1 MFFQRLFKYLQKND
15 GVFFEAGANDGVN
28 QSYTFKLEKNYN
40 WTGVLVEPSYSA
52 FIECEKNRPNSICIN
67 AAITDDTNISEIM
80 GDFDGS
86 LMSSVNGMRKRRGNS
101 TKVPATTLTCL
112 FDKYLLNK
120 QVDLMSIDVENYE
133 FNVLKSLDFSRY
145 QPTFIL
151 VEIYKEI
158 YSNVENLLKNNGY
171 ILIEN
176 ITNFNKIDNPGW
188 DGTHNDYLFKVEK
201 L

>member
-1 MFFQRLFKYLQKND
+1 
-15 GVFFEAGANDGVN
+15 
-28 QSYTFKLEKNYN
+28 
-40 WTGVLVEPSYSA
+40 
-52 FIECEKNRPNSICIN
+52 
-67 AAITDDTNISEIM
+67 
-80 GDFDGS
+80 
-86 LMSSVNGMRKRRGNS
+86 MSSIGGVRKNGRGKLI
-101 TKVPATTLTCL
+101 KVPATTLTCL
-112 FDKYLLNK
+112 FDKYFSNK

-151 VEIYKEI
+151 VEIYTET

-171 ILIEN
+171 TLIEN
-176 ITNFNKIDNPGW
+176 ITNFNKINNPQW